1 MASAVDN
8 AIVVWTQPQALWLE
22 RSLVKLT
29 TIAQTMPE
37 LGRAPRYSII
47 QREFFF
53 SLWCIHS
60 SYIWNCFHRVISFT
74 SAEVRARRSD
84 GAAISLA
91 ALSPYH
97 SVLHGYATSRRWS
110 DALRLCRL
118 VNETALWAG
127 LAVQATR
134 ASELTVAEEAYAII
148 NMPDKVWFSWVYDQY
163 TIIILSFICLSY
175 TSNAKY

>member
-1 MASAVDN
+1 M
-8 AIVVWTQPQALWLE
+8 
-22 RSLVKLT
+22 
-29 TIAQTMPE
+29 
-37 LGRAPRYSII
+37 
-47 QREFFF
+47 
-53 SLWCIHS
+53 
-60 SYIWNCFHRVISFT
+60 HRVISFT

-134 ASELTVAEEAYAII
+134 ASELTVAEEAYAVI
-148 NMPDKVWFSWVYDQY
+148 NMPDKV
-163 TIIILSFICLSY
+163 
-175 TSNAKY
+175 